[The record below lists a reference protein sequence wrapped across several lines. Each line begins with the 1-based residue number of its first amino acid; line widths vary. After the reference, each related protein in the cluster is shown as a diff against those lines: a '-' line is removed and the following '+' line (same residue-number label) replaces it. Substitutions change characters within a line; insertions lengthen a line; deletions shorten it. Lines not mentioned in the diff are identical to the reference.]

1 MKIKNK
7 IENNNSE
14 YKLEGEGDYL
24 ISKNIFHEIKQ
35 PKLNSESKL
44 DQPFHKTL
52 TQRKSDLK
60 KIFGSTGIEYKVDIL
75 KYVQKNNRH
84 LNQSSNSRKTNNY
97 IDKKKQLIIP
107 LIKEYNE
114 KDFKI
119 KSRNNNKI
127 FTHTNSIFQ
136 FSNSNYDNSGKT
148 FRKYIKKTPFM
159 DYEKFSHYKTY
170 EQKQYLLNNS
180 PYEKNYSNINSSPS
194 KTFNNKDIKIILG
207 RKKPKK
213 FIDFDTINL
222 TTSSQREAKQS
233 KSLERTSTINFPDE
247 KSITVYIN
255 TDYEMRDTVSLSK
268 EIQNLSNRNIKISKR
283 LNNILRDK
291 HYFPI
296 LSSSFKDDI
305 YDIVSKKFIIKRPG
319 CYKLKAFKTNTENFN
334 KILENY
340 WIEKKPDKGVIALV
354 KKNQK
359 IKANIYSKLY
369 YDLKKAEKLKL
380 ELKFGKNLGFFNKL
394 FQEPKK
400 KKFTRPK
407 I

>member
-1 MKIKNK
+1 MNK
-7 IENNNSE
+7 KETNNSE

-35 PKLNSESKL
+35 PKLNSESRL
-44 DQPFHKTL
+44 EQPFHKTL

-60 KIFGSTGIEYKVDIL
+60 KIFGSTGIEYKIDLL
-75 KYVQKNNRH
+75 KYIQRNNRH
-84 LNQSSNSRKTNNY
+84 LNQSPNSKKNKNY
-97 IDKKKQLIIP
+97 IDKNKRLIIP

-127 FTHTNSIFQ
+127 FNHTNTNSFFQ
-136 FSNSNYDNSGKT
+136 YSNSNYDNSNKT

-159 DYEKFSHYKTY
+159 DYKKFSHYKTY
-170 EQKQYLLNNS
+170 EQKQFLLNNLQ
-180 PYEKNYSNINSSPS
+180 YEKNYSNINSSPS
-194 KTFNNKDIKIILG
+194 KTLNNKDIKIILG
-207 RKKPKK
+207 RKKTKK

-222 TTSSQREAKQS
+222 TTSSQRETKQS
-233 KSLERTSTINFPDE
+233 KSLEKTSTINLPDE

-255 TDYEMRDTVSLSK
+255 TDYEMKDTISLSK
-268 EIQNLSNRNIKISKR
+268 EIQNLSNRNVKISKR

-296 LSSSFKDDI
+296 LSNSFKDDI

-319 CYKLKAFKTNTENFN
+319 CYKFKNFKTDNENFN

-359 IKANIYSKLY
+359 IKTNIYSKLY
-369 YDLKKAEKLKL
+369 YDMKKAEKLKL

>member
-1 MKIKNK
+1 MNIKNK
-7 IENNNSE
+7 LENNNSE
-14 YKLEGEGDYL
+14 YKLEGDEEYL
-24 ISKNIFHEIKQ
+24 ISKNIFKEIKQ
-35 PKLNSESKL
+35 PKLNIESRL
-44 DQPFHKTL
+44 DQPFHTTL

-60 KIFGSTGIEYKVDIL
+60 KLFGSTGIEYKIDIL
-75 KYVQKNNRH
+75 KYIQKHNRH
-84 LNQSSNSRKTNNY
+84 LNQSSNSRKNNIK
-97 IDKKKQLIIP
+97 IDKNKKLNVP

-114 KDFKI
+114 KDYKI
-119 KSRNNNKI
+119 KSRNNKI
-127 FTHTNSIFQ
+127 FNNTNYQ
-136 FSNSNYDNSGKT
+136 FSNSNYDNSDKT
-148 FRKYIKKTPFM
+148 YRKYMKKTPFM

-170 EQKQYLLNNS
+170 EQKKFLLNNS

-194 KTFNNKDIKIILG
+194 KTIYNKDVKIILG
-207 RKKPKK
+207 SKKPKK
-213 FIDFDTINL
+213 FIDFEQINL
-222 TTSSQREAKQS
+222 TTSSQRETKQS
-233 KSLERTSTINFPDE
+233 KSLEKASTINFPDE

-255 TDYEMRDTVSLSK
+255 TDYEIKDTISLSK
-268 EIQNLSNRNIKISKR
+268 EIENLSNRNFKISKR
-283 LNNILRDK
+283 LNNILKNK

-296 LSSSFKDDI
+296 LSNSFKDDI
-305 YDIVSKKFIIKRPG
+305 YDIISKKIIIKRPG
-319 CYKLKAFKTNTENFN
+319 CYKLKTFKTDDERYY